1 MDESLITSYIENEMQ
16 TSYIDYA
23 MSVIVGRALPDA
35 RDGLKPAQRRI
46 LYAMSKLNNFHD
58 QPTKKSAR
66 IVGDVIGKYHPHGDM
81 AVYETL
87 VRLAQDFT
95 MNYTLVEGQG
105 NMGSMD
111 GDPPAAQRY
120 TEVRLTKLAEEMLSD
135 LDKKAVP
142 FIPNFDNTE
151 EEPLILPTKIPNL
164 LINGASGI
172 AVGVATSIL
181 QHNLKEVCDAIVA
194 YIDNKEISIHDLLN
208 YIKGPDFPTGG
219 IVFYNEALV
228 NSYVSGKGSCIVRG
242 KINVEEQK
250 GRQSL
255 IITEIPYM
263 VNKATLIQKI
273 AELVKNKKIQGI
285 SDLRDE
291 SNKDGVRI
299 VIELRKD
306 ANSNVITNILYT
318 HTPLQTT
325 IPVRNIAVIGN
336 NLVTMNV
343 KQMVKVFV
351 DFRLEV
357 IRKRTEFD
365 LNVASE
371 RLHIVEGLLVAM
383 SHINEIVDM
392 LKNSDDLKAAR
403 QNLIQN
409 YSLSEK
415 QANAI
420 LDMKLSKLT
429 GLESKSLE
437 IESKDLNNK
446 IKEYKEILSDEN
458 KIYNIIKEETKY
470 IREKY
475 GRERRTVIEVNENIE
490 VNNEELINDEDVTI
504 ILTNNNYMKR
514 MQTSI
519 YKSQDRGG
527 KGIISMT
534 LREGDFVKQI
544 LHCKSKDYIL
554 LFTDRGRVYW
564 VKAYQIP
571 EENRYSLGKAAV
583 NIVSLVEGEKI
594 EKLLYTRNFEG
605 SVITFITKQGRAKRV
620 NAKYFSKPRK
630 NGIMAIPIPKNDSL
644 ADVCISN
651 GKSEL
656 FIATKKGKALR
667 FNETNIRE
675 MGRNA
680 VGVRG
685 IRLNNGDE
693 VINILAVSNKDLI
706 ASITEKGM
714 GKITEL
720 EKYRL
725 QKRGGKGVLN
735 LKIKEKTGNVIKV
748 LKVNT
753 DENIILF
760 NSKGLSIQFP
770 VEEIRITGR
779 SASGVK
785 LMKLDPDSKVVD
797 AQVVSTNNNSSFSEG
812 AVKGT
817 PIAFDAEFNL
827 DKNREG
833 NNKNN
838 KEDSNKSNAD
848 ASDGNNQ

>member
-1 MDESLITSYIENEMQ
+1 MDEGLITSYIENEMQ
-16 TSYIDYA
+16 ASYIDYA

-95 MNYTLVEGQG
+95 MNYTLIEGQG

-135 LDKKAVP
+135 LDKKAVQ
-142 FIPNFDNTE
+142 FVPNFDNTE
-151 EEPLILPTKIPNL
+151 DEPIILPTKVPNL

-181 QHNLKEVCDAIVA
+181 QHNLREVCDAIIA
-194 YIDNKEISIHDLLN
+194 YIDNRDISINNLLN

-228 NSYVSGKGSCIVRG
+228 SSYISGKGSCVVRG
-242 KINVEEQK
+242 KITIEEHK
-250 GRQSL
+250 GRQFL
-255 IITEIPYM
+255 IINEIPYT
-263 VNKATLIQKI
+263 VNKAMLIQKI
-273 AELVKNKKIQGI
+273 AEFVKNKKIQGI

-291 SNKDGVRI
+291 SNKEGVRV

-306 ANSNVITNILYT
+306 ANPNIITNMLYT
-318 HTPLQTT
+318 HTPLQIT
-325 IPVRNIAVIGN
+325 IPIRNIAVIGN
-336 NLVTMNV
+336 NLVTMNI
-343 KQMVKVFV
+343 KQMIKIFV

-371 RLHIVEGLLVAM
+371 RLHIVEGLLIAM

-392 LKNSDDLKAAR
+392 LKKSDDLKVAR
-403 QNLIQN
+403 QNLIQI

-446 IKEYKEILSDEN
+446 IKEYKEILNDEN

-470 IREKY
+470 IKEKY
-475 GRERRTVIEVNENIE
+475 GRERRTVIEVNENVE

-544 LHCKSKDYIL
+544 LHCKSKDYVL
-554 LFTDRGRVYW
+554 LFTNRGRVYW
-564 VKAYQIP
+564 IKAYQIP

-583 NIVSLVEGEKI
+583 NIVSLIEGEKI
-594 EKLLYTRNFEG
+594 EKMLYIRNFEG

-620 NAKYFSKPRK
+620 NARYFSKPRK
-630 NGIMAIPIPKNDSL
+630 NGIIAIPIPENDSL
-644 ADVCISN
+644 ADVCISDS
-651 GKSEL
+651 KSEL

-667 FNETNIRE
+667 FNEADIRE

-685 IRLNNGDE
+685 IKLNSGDE
-693 VINILAVSNKDLI
+693 VVNILTVNDNDLI

-720 EKYRL
+720 GKYRI

-748 LKVNT
+748 LKVKP

-760 NSKGLSIQFP
+760 SSKGLSIQFP

-779 SASGVK
+779 SASGVR
-785 LMKLDPDSKVVD
+785 LMKLESDSKVVD
-797 AQVVSTNNNSSFSEG
+797 AQVVFASNNSFSEE
-812 AVKGT
+812 VIKDN
-817 PIAFDAEFNL
+817 IANKQEINSDIIKE
-827 DKNREG
+827 
-833 NNKNN
+833 NNKDTNENN
-838 KEDSNKSNAD
+838 NENNNEDNK
-848 ASDGNNQ
+848 